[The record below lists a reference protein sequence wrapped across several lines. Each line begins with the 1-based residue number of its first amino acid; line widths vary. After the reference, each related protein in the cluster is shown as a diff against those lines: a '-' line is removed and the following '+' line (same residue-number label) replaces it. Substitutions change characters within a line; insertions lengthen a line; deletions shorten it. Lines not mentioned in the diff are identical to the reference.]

1 MTRRD
6 ERVVDNR
13 DTDFERSD
21 MSVRAV
27 GWIAIGIIVLLVV
40 APLALVALYPSAD
53 RGVSRATMSAPPAP
67 VLQVHGAVDM
77 AEFRAAQNK
86 ELDSY
91 GWIDRAHG
99 VVHIPIDQAMHEIV
113 QRGIQDF
120 PKPSSP

>member
-1 MTRRD
+1 M
-6 ERVVDNR
+6 
-13 DTDFERSD
+13 
-21 MSVRAV
+21 A
-27 GWIAIGIIVLLVV
+27 

-53 RGVSRATMSAPPAP
+53 RGVSRAAMIAPPAP

-91 GWIDRAHG
+91 GWVDQAHG
-99 VVHIPIDQAMHEIV
+99 IVHIPIDQAMHDIV
-113 QRGIQDF
+113 QRGIPDF